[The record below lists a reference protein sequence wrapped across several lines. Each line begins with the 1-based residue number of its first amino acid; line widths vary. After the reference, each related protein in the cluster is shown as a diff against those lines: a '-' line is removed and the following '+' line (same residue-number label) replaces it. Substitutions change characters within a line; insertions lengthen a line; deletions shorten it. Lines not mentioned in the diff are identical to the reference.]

1 MPPAPVANAP
11 QAHQQHSPALP
22 ANFLTTDEHLW
33 RLYDPD
39 SWREN
44 PVEIKH
50 RKLLRSQRLGDEGRD
65 LKPGPADRDRLNVSR
80 ELIPPLADC
89 QEIFSLPPTAQ
100 LSANDKDLLWKFR
113 FSLHRS
119 PRSLTKFLKCVTW
132 SDDVEAKQATEKLLP
147 LWGQDIGIDDALEL
161 LGPGFTDRRVRAF
174 AVERLKIADD
184 EEIMLYL
191 LQLVQA
197 LKFEHRQAP
206 TKSQRR
212 REAAKVD
219 PGEDGLAQFLIDR
232 AAANPNFATTFH
244 WYLAIECNM
253 VTPVG
258 KMYTRV
264 AYRFQQRLAEVRAGL
279 IIADNRLRRALHSE
293 MF

>member
-1 MPPAPVANAP
+1 M
-11 QAHQQHSPALP
+11 
-22 ANFLTTDEHLW
+22 
-33 RLYDPD
+33 
-39 SWREN
+39 
-44 PVEIKH
+44 
-50 RKLLRSQRLGDEGRD
+50 
-65 LKPGPADRDRLNVSR
+65 
-80 ELIPPLADC
+80 

-100 LSANDKDLLWKFR
+100 LTANDKDLLWKFR

-161 LGPGFTDRRVRAF
+161 LGPGFSDRRVRAF

-197 LKFEHRQAP
+197 LKFDHAHVP
-206 TKSQRR
+206 STKSQRR
-212 REAAKVD
+212 REAAKAD
-219 PGEDGLAQFLIDR
+219 AGDDGLAQFLIDR
-232 AAANPNFATTFH
+232 AAANAIFATTFH
-244 WYLAIECNM
+244 WYLTIECNM
-253 VTPVG
+253 TTAVG

-264 AYRFQQRLAEVRAGL
+264 AYRFQQKLAEVGT
-279 IIADNRLRRALHSE
+279 DLRRTTDRRRQKVLNNV
-293 MF
+293 MFWLVKASWSKRFPLVPRRSAPAKTQGLGR